1 MKTQHAIQLAGSAK
15 ALADLLEITGGAIS
29 QWGEDL
35 PKGRCWQLQLLRPEW
50 FKPGAIE
57 ALAETAPAARITG
70 KGAAVEEGEQ
80 AS

>member
-35 PKGRCWQLQLLRPEW
+35 PKGRSWQLQLLRPEW

-57 ALAETAPAARITG
+57 ALGGSVTAEPAATG
-70 KGAAVEEGEQ
+70 IAAQATEQ
-80 AS
+80 GR